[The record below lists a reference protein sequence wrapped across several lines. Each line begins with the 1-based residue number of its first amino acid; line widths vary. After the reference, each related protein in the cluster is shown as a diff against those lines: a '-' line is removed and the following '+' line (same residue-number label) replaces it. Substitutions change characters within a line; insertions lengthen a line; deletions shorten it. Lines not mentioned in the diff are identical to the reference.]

1 MNDNMKEYDES
12 QLYNPMD
19 DHDDSVEDSESYEI
33 NLAEVTFYEPEK
45 NLRIA
50 IVGGIVILLFCV
62 GVYIYVKMWI
72 GIS

>member
-1 MNDNMKEYDES
+1 MKDNMKDYDEG

-19 DHDDSVEDSESYEI
+19 DHDDSVEDSEAYEV
-33 NLAEVTFYEPEK
+33 NLAEEIYYEPEK
-45 NLRIA
+45 NLRVA

>member
-1 MNDNMKEYDES
+1 MKDNMKEYDEG
-12 QLYNPMD
+12 QLYNPVD
-19 DHDDSVEDSESYEI
+19 DHDESIEDNDAYEI
-33 NLAEVTFYEPEK
+33 NLSEVTYYEPEK

-62 GVYIYVKMWI
+62 GVYIYVKTWI